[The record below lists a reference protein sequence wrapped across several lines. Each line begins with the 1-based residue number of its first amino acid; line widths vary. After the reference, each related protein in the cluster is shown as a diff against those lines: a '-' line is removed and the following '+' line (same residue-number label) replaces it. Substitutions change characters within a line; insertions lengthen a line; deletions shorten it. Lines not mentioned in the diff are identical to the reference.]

1 MSSATAMAAT
11 SHAADRLAVYAAGL
25 RYEHLPADIV
35 GAAKTCLIDAVAC
48 AIFGARFP
56 WSRTSAAVIAASRM

>member
-1 MSSATAMAAT
+1 MSSAIAMAAT

-48 AIFGARFP
+48 AIFSARFP
-56 WSRTSAAVIAASRM
+56 WSRAIAAVIAASRM